1 MGREIG
7 RWVDGWSVRRALDGR
22 RYAYAACDVGW
33 SVDQGLV
40 RGVERLVGWGV
51 RCGGGWGGGVG
62 DTWGVE

>member
-22 RYAYAACDVGW
+22 RYAFYAACDVGW
-33 SVDQGLV
+33 TVDQGLV

-51 RCGGGWGGGVG
+51 
-62 DTWGVE
+62 